1 MISRCQMDCR
11 DCPID
16 SATEE
21 TIHFDESACE
31 VIGHIAIWH
40 GQAIT
45 ESSTP
50 SDIAEMIN
58 EEISVGNLPLYP
70 SKVTTK
76 AVSTLLSRISM
87 NI

>member
-40 GQAIT
+40 GQAI
-45 ESSTP
+45 
-50 SDIAEMIN
+50 AEMIN